1 MREIQSPETSGKP
14 VVCVR
19 GPGGLRWFDGGK
31 GLYWSCRSTP
41 FVLKVTVNPAGM
53 AYLVFRLRKKT
64 LKSELQPGL
73 QEAFRRGAALVREAR
88 GLLPRPLD
96 TVRRKP

>member
-1 MREIQSPETSGKP
+1 
-14 VVCVR
+14 
-19 GPGGLRWFDGGK
+19 
-31 GLYWSCRSTP
+31 
-41 FVLKVTVNPAGM
+41 M

-88 GLLPRPLD
+88 RLLPRPLD